1 MVLKDVHVLI
11 PSICEY
17 ITLQGKRHFAD
28 VVQLGDYPGFSRWGQ
43 SNHMGPWKCEREEGR
58 SEWCGVMPGPAVAAL
73 KVEKGATRR
82 RMEAASRKGG
92 KDKDI
97 DPTRAYKKE
106 HSPTTSWI

>member
-1 MVLKDVHVLI
+1 MTPLALLVAITKISGIVSAAGRIMALKDVHVLI

-58 SEWCGVMPGPAVAAL
+58 SE
-73 KVEKGATRR
+73 
-82 RMEAASRKGG
+82 
-92 KDKDI
+92 
-97 DPTRAYKKE
+97 
-106 HSPTTSWI
+106 